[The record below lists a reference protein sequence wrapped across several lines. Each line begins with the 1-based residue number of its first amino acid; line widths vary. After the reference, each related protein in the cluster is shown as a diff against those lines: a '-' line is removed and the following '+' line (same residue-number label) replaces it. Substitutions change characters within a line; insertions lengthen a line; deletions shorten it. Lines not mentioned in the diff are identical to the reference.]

1 MTSPLK
7 EEEDKEDGEDK
18 VPEESSKPSLSRK
31 SSKFAVTSVDERS
44 DGDGEGDGR
53 KSRTASKF
61 EVTSIEDPHDGDGE
75 PSLSRTPS
83 KVSKFSVSRVD
94 VSSDQPQSRQGSV
107 TTLALEGEE
116 RDTEDGDRV
125 PEGENSKTVKHIKE
139 LETQQSVEDILEL
152 ETMEDIVKRLLAG
165 RNIRDLHIVSSADSK
180 QTQISFCVGLDQV
193 EDLLLELQRNGIGQA
208 EQVLQPYI
216 YTFTKYYYTVHDQR
230 AAGQPPRGPEQEAAG
245 GGGDGGDG
253 RQDLSPRGQDGEV
266 LLDHQVS
273 AAGVRGDGEDR
284 GRLRVLL
291 RLPAAARADR
301 GHLLLRAAGELERD
315 AGGLHAG

>member
-1 MTSPLK
+1 MATNINWFVIWVPSASEERRDRKMTSPLK
-7 EEEDKEDGEDK
+7 EEEDKEDGEDR

-53 KSRTASKF
+53 KSKTASKF
-61 EVTSIEDPHDGDGE
+61 EVTSIEDPHTGDGE

-116 RDTEDGDRV
+116 RDAEDGDQV

-152 ETMEDIVKRLLAG
+152 ETMEDIVKRLLAN

-208 EQVLQPYI
+208 EQVQCAVVCI
-216 YTFTKYYYTVHDQR
+216 YQ
-230 AAGQPPRGPEQEAAG
+230 QN
-245 GGGDGGDG
+245 
-253 RQDLSPRGQDGEV
+253 S
-266 LLDHQVS
+266 
-273 AAGVRGDGEDR
+273 
-284 GRLRVLL
+284 
-291 RLPAAARADR
+291 
-301 GHLLLRAAGELERD
+301 
-315 AGGLHAG
+315 

>member
-1 MTSPLK
+1 MATNINWFVIWVPSASEERRDRKMTSPLK
-7 EEEDKEDGEDK
+7 EEEEDKEDAEDK
-18 VPEESSKPSLSRK
+18 VPEGGEESSKPTLSRK

-53 KSRTASKF
+53 KSKTASKF
-61 EVTSIEDPHDGDGE
+61 EVTSIEDPHTGDRE

-83 KVSKFSVSRVD
+83 KVSKFSVSKVD

-107 TTLALEGEE
+107 TTLALDGEE
-116 RDTEDGDRV
+116 RDTEDGDEV
-125 PEGENSKTVKHIKE
+125 PESENNKTVKHIKE

-208 EQVLQPYI
+208 EQVQWC
-216 YTFTKYYYTVHDQR
+216 TFQNSSVHFR
-230 AAGQPPRGPEQEAAG
+230 ALNKSSRF
-245 GGGDGGDG
+245 
-253 RQDLSPRGQDGEV
+253 L
-266 LLDHQVS
+266 
-273 AAGVRGDGEDR
+273 
-284 GRLRVLL
+284 
-291 RLPAAARADR
+291 
-301 GHLLLRAAGELERD
+301 
-315 AGGLHAG
+315 